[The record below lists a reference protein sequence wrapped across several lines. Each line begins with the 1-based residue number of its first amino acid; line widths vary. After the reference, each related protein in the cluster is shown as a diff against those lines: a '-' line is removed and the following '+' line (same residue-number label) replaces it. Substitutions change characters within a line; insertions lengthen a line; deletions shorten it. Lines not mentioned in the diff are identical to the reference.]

1 MSKIELTT
9 AQQFEKQ
16 RLKNAIRDTS
26 SVEELRAIGVML
38 TDALFTQKAASAW
51 IMSQKFQDTGW
62 VSQVADKLNNRY
74 SKKEAA

>member
-16 RLKNAIRDTS
+16 RLKNAIRDTAN
-26 SVEELRAIGVML
+26 VQELQAIATML

-51 IMSQKFQDTGW
+51 IMSTKFQDTGYI
-62 VSQVADKLNNRY
+62 SQYADKLNARY
-74 SKKEAA
+74 GEKEAA